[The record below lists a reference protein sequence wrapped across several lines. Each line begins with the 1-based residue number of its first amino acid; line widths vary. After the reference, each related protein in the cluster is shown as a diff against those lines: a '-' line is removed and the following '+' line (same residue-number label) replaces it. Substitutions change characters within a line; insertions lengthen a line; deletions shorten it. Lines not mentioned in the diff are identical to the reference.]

1 MELITKTPG
10 LSHIANEIFLNL
22 NDEILLLECQR
33 VNQHWRNLVRNPW
46 FWYKKCIQMGLFK
59 EKPEENLTEKSL
71 FKNNNLKELMKKFFQ
86 AANGSDESGRDFP
99 SIQ

>member
-59 EKPEENLTEKSL
+59 EKPEENLTEKYL
-71 FKNNNLKELMKKFFQ
+71 FKYNNLKELMKKFFQ